1 MSETSGFSNRKKF
14 LLALAVFT
22 VLLAAA
28 YLPKISHVGYLQ
40 DDWNTLFV
48 TENRG
53 PGDADLP
60 LFN

>member
-1 MSETSGFSNRKKF
+1 MTNAVENSWKTQF
-14 LLALAVFT
+14 LLALAVFV

-28 YLPKISHVGYLQ
+28 YLPKINQAGFLQ

-53 PGDADLP
+53 PGELVFHNS
-60 LFN
+60 L